1 MSFDPQVALA
11 LLVFVATA
19 ATIYVGIMPMFE
31 RDKLGP
37 RMKSAALERE
47 EIRARER
54 ARMNAEKDAKK
65 NGSTG
70 LRANR
75 EAQGFSKSLVD
86 KLNLRA
92 ALADDAM
99 LATLVHAGLR
109 GQKPLFMFL
118 TFRFCLPM
126 AFGALMAIYMFV
138 IPGTNE
144 QTFMMRMIAVIM
156 AMAVGFY
163 LPLMYV
169 KNILGKRRLSIERAF
184 PDALDLT
191 LICVESGMSIE
202 QSFRRVSEEIGK
214 QSIELAEEL
223 VLTVAELSY
232 LQDRRAAY
240 ENMFVRTGIENV
252 KAVTLTL
259 VQAEKY
265 GTPLGHALRVLSQ
278 ENRNDRMNKAE
289 KKAHALPPKM
299 TVPMILFFLPVLF
312 IVILTPAYITA
323 MASYV

>member
-1 MSFDPQVALA
+1 MLEPNQLLA
-11 LLVFVATA
+11 LLVFVATG
-19 ATIYVGIMPMFE
+19 ATIYLGIAPMFA

-37 RMKSAALERE
+37 RMKSAALQRD

-54 ARMNAEKDAKK
+54 ARLNAEKEGNKASLRSQNEAK
-65 NGSTG
+65 
-70 LRANR
+70 
-75 EAQGFSKSLVD
+75 GFVKSIVD
-86 KLNLRA
+86 GLNLKE
-92 ALADDAM
+92 ALADDSTQKM
-99 LATLVHAGLR
+99 LAHAGLR
-109 GQKPLFMFL
+109 GQKPLFIFL
-118 TFRFCLPM
+118 ACRVVLPFL
-126 AFGALMAIYMFV
+126 FGIPAAIYAFV
-138 IPGTNE
+138 LPNE
-144 QTFMMRMIAVIM
+144 YDLMMRWVLTLGAAAI
-156 AMAVGFY
+156 GFY
-163 LPLMYV
+163 GPIFFV
-169 KNILGKRRLSIERAF
+169 RNGVGKRQLSIERAW

-232 LQDRRAAY
+232 LQDRKKAY
-240 ENMFVRTGIENV
+240 DNLFERTGIEAV

-278 ENRNDRMNKAE
+278 ENRDQRMNKAE

-312 IVILTPAYITA
+312 VVILTPAYITA
-323 MASYV
+323 TAAWV